1 MITSFIS
8 FAVSVAMIVFT
19 WMIFTKAGIP
29 GWASL
34 IPFYSTW
41 KQGEIATTKKGLVIG
56 LIVCEIGM
64 ILSMVP
70 MYGGIIAAMTS
81 ESSNAA
87 EAMFATGGLGLI
99 LVTLFSIACVVL
111 SIILYIKLAH
121 AFGQSTG
128 FGVGLALIFVV
139 FAGILA
145 LGDAEYEGP
154 VD

>member
-1 MITSFIS
+1 
-8 FAVSVAMIVFT
+8 MIVFT
-19 WMIFTKAGIP
+19 WMLFTKAGVP

-70 MYGGIIAAMTS
+70 MYGSIIAAMAS
-81 ESSNAA
+81 GSSDVASA
-87 EAMFATGGLGLI
+87 LSATGVIVPI
-99 LVTLFSIACVVL
+99 LVMAFSIAATVL